1 MGATDSTGSA
11 WFASK
16 WAAYAENVL
25 WKGGGTSLLLTF
37 EAEPELVLRRSVE
50 SINREDEESV
60 LRLHLLVEEVIVRD

>member
-25 WKGGGTSLLLTF
+25 WKGGGTSLLTF
-37 EAEPELVLRRSVE
+37 EVEPELME
-50 SINREDEESV
+50 V
-60 LRLHLLVEEVIVRD
+60 LRLRRAEEVIFRD